1 MYDDILYTVACDFF
15 TLWPVN
21 CDLRDSHRNSHHT
34 HTINHTITLTVAS
47 RFIVIFHRQFVPSLT
62 FCRGPNGSVRL
73 VLWSN
78 LGRAKEEG
86 VKGLKGVEGVGR
98 KRWHC

>member
-1 MYDDILYTVACDFF
+1 M
-15 TLWPVN
+15 
-21 CDLRDSHRNSHHT
+21 
-34 HTINHTITLTVAS
+34 
-47 RFIVIFHRQFVPSLT
+47 
-62 FCRGPNGSVRL
+62 

-86 VKGLKGVEGVGR
+86 VKGEVKGIKAVKGVAGVGR